1 MANHIVAH
9 DDLVRNMKKNLQFFG
24 NPTLL
29 SSRPKTDL
37 MEPGNSE
44 SGPQRPSIAANSGF
58 TSMASM
64 SRSTFK
70 QDPISRGLDGQMRVP
85 RVIANLE
92 PNDRVGYIVPD
103 AISGDQNAFVRQFR
117 EEILTSLG
125 GVDELSISAGVTATE
140 YKSLFGRVAATSKK
154 KANSIYTHGICR
166 CLELII
172 YQEEQVSQTL
182 LQQLTYL

>member
-1 MANHIVAH
+1 
-9 DDLVRNMKKNLQFFG
+9 
-24 NPTLL
+24 
-29 SSRPKTDL
+29 
-37 MEPGNSE
+37 
-44 SGPQRPSIAANSGF
+44 
-58 TSMASM
+58 
-64 SRSTFK
+64 
-70 QDPISRGLDGQMRVP
+70 MRVP

-154 KANSIYTHGICR
+154 ES
-166 CLELII
+166 
-172 YQEEQVSQTL
+172 
-182 LQQLTYL
+182 